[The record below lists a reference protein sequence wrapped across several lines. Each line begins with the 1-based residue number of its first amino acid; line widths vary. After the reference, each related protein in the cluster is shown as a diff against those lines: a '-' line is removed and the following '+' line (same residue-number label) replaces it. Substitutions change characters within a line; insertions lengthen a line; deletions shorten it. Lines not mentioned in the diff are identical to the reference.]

1 MHKRTL
7 GTDGPKAEDLR
18 EIDRSASQIVI
29 EGARYPEQLEK
40 ITGR

>member
-1 MHKRTL
+1 MGAAAVELT
-7 GTDGPKAEDLR
+7 PEDLR

-40 ITGR
+40 TTGR